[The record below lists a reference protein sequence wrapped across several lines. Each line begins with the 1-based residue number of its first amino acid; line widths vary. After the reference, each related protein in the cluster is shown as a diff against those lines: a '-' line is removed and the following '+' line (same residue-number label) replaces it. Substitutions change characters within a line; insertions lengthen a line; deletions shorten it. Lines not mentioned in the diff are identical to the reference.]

1 MRTEIGRVLDAGID
15 AAGRPFLTIRP
26 TQGPARAG
34 VYVNG
39 LLKATDLIGK
49 RIRFTCLGEAEEV
62 DGVKVIK
69 KIDCIS
75 SIDLIDEDAG

>member
-1 MRTEIGRVLDAGID
+1 MRTEVGHVIDAGVD

-26 TQGPARAG
+26 KQGAARAA
-34 VYVNG
+34 VYAAG
-39 LLKATDLIGK
+39 LLNGADPIGK

-62 DGVKVIK
+62 DGLKRVR